1 MQFFTLRLLSLILL
15 LSLFNPGLLISQAF
29 HVKPYLQDITTESAK
44 VMFETTSG
52 TTAEIFYGPSPFA
65 LNSVVP
71 TSSQTGEGAT
81 RIFTGQI
88 TGLNPKVKYYYK
100 VVLGNGVQTLV
111 YHFTTLDIP
120 ENEQNINFISVSDMQ
135 RTGAH
140 PQVYYDI
147 INQGIIPIANDRWQG
162 GLEDLHGLII
172 PGDLVQSG
180 GTYSMW
186 KNDFF
191 DLGENV
197 STKVPLYPSL
207 GNHEY
212 YNNGEGNYLKYF
224 DLPINGHPGY
234 PEQWWFKDF
243 SNIRVIALNS
253 NSNTTGQSLQ
263 LTFLDTV
270 LQNTCSNEVI
280 DFVFVQLHAP
290 YKSEMWT
297 PGESSFT
304 GQVVTLMENFTQ
316 NCQKPSIH
324 LFGHTH
330 GYSRG
335 QSKYHEH
342 LWINV
347 ASAGGAI
354 DYWGQFPNYDYEQFT
369 HSEDEY
375 GFVLLESKAGLDPE
389 VNVIRYTRGDDYITR
404 NNEVTDSIILK
415 KSEYPPIAP
424 SIIWPA
430 DSVDFSCVQL
440 KASEFIDPHNFHQG
454 SQWQISTS
462 ANFSTLTYDRWKQH
476 ENLYQNTDTQI
487 NDDLT
492 DEVGFSLAPGQ
503 TYYWRVRY
511 RDNFLRWSPWSE
523 TGIFYTRNSNTT
535 ANLLQNAGGED
546 GITFWSG
553 DIESLTNDQC
563 GSVPVYQG
571 SRFFAVGGV
580 CANEQTTGNAEQII
594 NVASYASQIDNG
606 EFMVWYGGYMRAWA
620 ANNDN
625 PQIAVAFMDGS
636 GNILQTTPYQSQ
648 VQPAWTLVQ
657 NQIAIPPLTRRIKFL
672 LRGIRNAGTDN
683 DSYFDELFLKLT
695 TQTPCSSCI
704 GNSNVDT
711 DGDGFCGDVDCDDNH
726 AGKYPGKVESCDGID
741 NNCDGISD
749 SGSTVIWTGA
759 GDGELWADPA
769 NWDQMMVPLPCQHVI
784 INTNDTVYIH
794 NYIAV
799 KSLTIGT
806 AAGCI
811 IQEDAFIILDPAQ
824 ETEKSG
830 LLIEGFLENYGRIN
844 IQNADENGLELS
856 GNLLNFGR
864 IYILNILQQHI
875 LFSQGSVLNNH
886 GLIHNK

>member
-1 MQFFTLRLLSLILL
+1 M
-15 LSLFNPGLLISQAF
+15 SQSF
-29 HVKPYLQDITTESAK
+29 HIKPYLQDVTAESAK
-44 VMFETTSG
+44 VLFETTSG
-52 TTAEIFYGPSPFA
+52 TTAEILYGSSPFA
-65 LNSVVP
+65 LSTVAP
-71 TSSQTGEGAT
+71 TSSQTGEGST
-81 RIFTGQI
+81 RIFTGHL
-88 TGLNPKVKYYYK
+88 TDLNPKTKYYYK
-100 VVLGNGVQTLV
+100 AVLGNGTQTLV

-147 INQGIIPIANDRWQG
+147 INQGIIPIANERWDG
-162 GLEDLHGLII
+162 GLDELHGLII

-197 STKVPLYPSL
+197 STVVPLYPGL

-224 DLPINGHPGY
+224 DLPLNGHPTY

-243 SNIRVIALNS
+243 SNIRVITLNS

-263 LTFLDTV
+263 ITFLDTV
-270 LQNTCSNEVI
+270 LQNVCTEETI

-290 YKSEMWT
+290 YKSEMWV

-304 GQVVTLMENFTQ
+304 GQVVSLMENFTQ

-347 ASAGGAI
+347 ASAGGAL
-354 DYWGQFPNYDYEQFT
+354 DYWGQYPNHDYEEFT

-375 GFVLLESKAGLDPE
+375 GFVLLESTAGPDPE
-389 VNVIRYTRGDDYITR
+389 VNVIRYSRGDDNTTK
-404 NNEVTDSIILK
+404 NNAETDAVVLK
-415 KSEYPPIAP
+415 KYEYSPAPPE
-424 SIIWPA
+424 IIWPV
-430 DSVDFSCVQL
+430 DSIDFSCAQL
-440 KASEFIDPHNFHQG
+440 KASAFFDPHNFHQG
-454 SQWQISTS
+454 SQWQISPS
-462 ANFSTLTYDRWKQH
+462 PDFSTLTYDRWKQH

-492 DEVGFSLAPGQ
+492 DEDGFSLAPGQ

-523 TGIFYTRNSNTT
+523 TGIIHTRNSTST
-535 ANLLQNAGGED
+535 PNLLQNAGGED

-553 DIESLTNDQC
+553 DIESLTSNQC
-563 GSVPVYQG
+563 SSVPVYQG
-571 SRFFAVGGV
+571 SRFFAVGGM
-580 CANEQTTGNAEQII
+580 CANEISVGNAEQIVS
-594 NVASYASQIDNG
+594 VASYASQIDNG
-606 EFMVWYGGYMRAWA
+606 EFMVWYGGYMRSWA
-620 ANNDN
+620 TNNDN

-648 VQPAWTLVQ
+648 IQPAWTLVQ

-672 LRGIRNAGTDN
+672 MRGTRNAGTDN

-695 TQTPCSSCI
+695 TQSPCPTCYGSTSTD
-704 GNSNVDT
+704 N
-711 DGDGFCGDVDCDDNH
+711 DGDGFCDDLDCDDNN
-726 AGKYPGKVESCDGID
+726 AGKYPGKIELCDGVD

-749 SGSTVIWTGA
+749 SGPTVIWTGA
-759 GDGELWADPA
+759 GDGISWDDSN
-769 NWDQMMVPLPCQHVI
+769 NWNQMLVPLPCQHVI
-784 INTNDTVYIH
+784 INTADTVVVYDYQAI
-794 NYIAV
+794 
-799 KSLTIGT
+799 KSLSIGSLSSLFVEATGHVITDPSLETNVVGLTISGHLSNAGRIDVQNSQNNGLVLSGT
-806 AAGCI
+806 
-811 IQEDAFIILDPAQ
+811 
-824 ETEKSG
+824 
-830 LLIEGFLENYGRIN
+830 LENT
-844 IQNADENGLELS
+844 
-856 GNLLNFGR
+856 GR
-864 IYILNILQQHI
+864 IYLHDILLQHFVGLTGSILE
-875 LFSQGSVLNNH
+875 NH
-886 GLIHNK
+886 GLIISK